1 MVGMLEAI
9 RAKIRDIP
17 DFPTPGIV
25 FKDITPLLSDS
36 DAFGQAIH
44 LLAERYRSQSIDY
57 VVGIEARGF
66 VLGAA
71 LAVAL
76 QAGFVMVRKPGKLP
90 AETVQVS
97 YQLEYGTDS
106 LEVHC
111 DALTPGSRVL
121 IVDDVL
127 ATGGTMAAVIE
138 LIDKLQANI
147 HELVCLI
154 ELDFLCGRERLQG
167 YPLFSLLQY

>member
-76 QAGFVMVRKPGKLP
+76 R
-90 AETVQVS
+90 
-97 YQLEYGTDS
+97 
-106 LEVHC
+106 
-111 DALTPGSRVL
+111 
-121 IVDDVL
+121 L
-127 ATGGTMAAVIE
+127 A
-138 LIDKLQANI
+138 
-147 HELVCLI
+147 
-154 ELDFLCGRERLQG
+154 FLK
-167 YPLFSLLQY
+167 